1 MCAEKLLDVYDAQVR
16 GSFPNRLPAGWLGE
30 RDGPLTRC
38 LTINGGFAMLTE
50 GAESLGAG
58 ALESLVDRTFAYY
71 AVRGLG
77 FEWKTFDHDRA
88 DLRPMLTARG
98 AVAEAHEALVL
109 GESAALAG
117 TPVLPAGL
125 TMRQVSDRADLER
138 VAALAS
144 AVWDDDWSW
153 LADDLENRLRGATE
167 PVEIFVVEDGAQM
180 VSTAWLVPL
189 SGTRVAGLWGGS
201 TLAAYRRRGLYRALV
216 AHRAARAVA
225 LGYPLLQVDASD
237 DSRPILRRLGLH
249 VVGGTVPYVRAP
261 AGTD

>member
-1 MCAEKLLDVYDAQVR
+1 MSAEKLLAVYDAQVR
-16 GSFPNRLPAGWLGE
+16 GSFPSRLPAGWLGE

-50 GAESLGAG
+50 DAG
-58 ALESLVDRTFAYY
+58 GLDGDALESLVDRTFAYY
-71 AVRGLG
+71 DARGLG

-88 DLRPMLTARG
+88 DPRPMLTARG

-117 TPVLPAGL
+117 VPVLPAGL
-125 TMRQVSDRADLER
+125 TLRQVSARADLER
-138 VAALAS
+138 VAELAS
-144 AVWDDDWSW
+144 MVWAADWSW
-153 LADDLENRLRGATE
+153 LADDLENRLAGARE
-167 PVEIFVVEDGAQM
+167 PVEIFAVEDGGAM
-180 VSTAWLVPL
+180 VSAAWLVPL
-189 SGTRVAGLWGGS
+189 AGTRVAGLWGGS

-249 VVGGTVPYVRAP
+249 VVGGTVPYLSAETVN
-261 AGTD
+261 

>member
-1 MCAEKLLDVYDAQVR
+1 MTAEKLLNVYDAEVR
-16 GSFPNRLPAGWLGE
+16 GSFPDRLPKGWLGE

-38 LTINGGFAMLTE
+38 LTINGGFTMLTE
-50 GAESLGAG
+50 DAGHLPAEE
-58 ALESLVDRTFAYY
+58 LESLVDRTFEYY
-71 AVRGLG
+71 AVRSLG

-109 GESAALAG
+109 GDAAALAG
-117 TPVLPAGL
+117 EPVLPAGL
-125 TMRQVSDRADLER
+125 TLRQVAHRGDLER

-144 AVWDDDWSW
+144 EVWDDDWSW
-153 LADDLENRLRGATE
+153 LADDLENRLAGATE
-167 PVEIFVVEDGAQM
+167 PVEIFAVEDGGAM

-216 AHRAARAVA
+216 AHRATRAVA
-225 LGYPLLQVDASD
+225 LGFPLLQVDASD
-237 DSRPILRRLGLH
+237 NSRPILRRLGLH
-249 VVGGTVPYVRAP
+249 VVGGTVPYVSAP
-261 AGTD
+261 ATD